1 MKFENTAG
9 FICGLFVA
17 LITLNNETMEKRV
30 SICVCNKKKFEN
42 CRGKIDSF
50 LPWTQ
55 I

>member
-30 SICVCNKKKFEN
+30 SKYVEKLSRLPKQIHKIYEKFKN
-42 CRGKIDSF
+42 
-50 LPWTQ
+50 
-55 I
+55 